1 MAPDEA
7 LNKTVDEALD
17 AALNKGLVAAAVSRS
32 TRWFRVITCRALMR
46 LAHGS
51 STLYFTD
58 FNNMVYQHPSSS

>member
-7 LNKTVDEALD
+7 LNKIINEALD
-17 AALNKGLVAAAVSRS
+17 AALNKGPVAAAVSRS
-32 TRWFRVITCRALMR
+32 TRWFRVITCRALMQ

-58 FNNMVYQHPSSS
+58 FSTSV